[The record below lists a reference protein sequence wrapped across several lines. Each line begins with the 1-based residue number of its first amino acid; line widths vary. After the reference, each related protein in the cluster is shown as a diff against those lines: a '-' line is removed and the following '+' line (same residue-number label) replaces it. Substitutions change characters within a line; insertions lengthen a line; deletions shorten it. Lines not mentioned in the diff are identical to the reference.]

1 MSTFFRHLDG
11 KRSRNCCRLYPSEN
25 QSMKTPTVIA
35 DTNKQL
41 VLPAS
46 MAPVITAKD
55 HSSVQI
61 NVAEVDDEGKAI
73 PGKNVTYALSGFVR
87 REGEADD
94 SINRLAT
101 QDGRFFSGQYC
112 EASGADLDSCQ

>member
-1 MSTFFRHLDG
+1 M
-11 KRSRNCCRLYPSEN
+11 
-25 QSMKTPTVIA
+25 
-35 DTNKQL
+35 
-41 VLPAS
+41 
-46 MAPVITAKD
+46 ITAKD

-101 QDGRFFSGQYC
+101 HDGRQSSLSISTSELVTWLTTILRDASHYFSVLKNVWQPTR
-112 EASGADLDSCQ
+112 